1 VVTSLRDYQEIVN
14 DLPMRAYRSPTEESR
29 EKPNQAIAQALACAC
44 LRHAAAMA
52 PLATIAL
59 GDLPAS
65 EIPCPIFAVIAEHKA
80 AVEACIA
87 LDDEAESKV
96 PLDYEGAVF
105 RILFTT
111 APTTVAGV
119 AGWLQHLA
127 SPEHPGGHGIVATTG
142 QHYDAEFQGVVTRQL
157 PAVATVLMA
166 TQS

>member
-1 VVTSLRDYQEIVN
+1 LSRQFDKDVDSVSVLQHRRANLAVVLM
-14 DLPMRAYRSPTEESR
+14 PSPHVSV
-29 EKPNQAIAQALACAC
+29 I
-44 LRHAAAMA
+44 AAAMV

-65 EIPCPIFAVIAEHKA
+65 DIPLSGPDPIFAVIAEHKA

-96 PLDYEGAVF
+96 PLDYEGPVF

-119 AGWLQHLA
+119 AAWLQHLA
-127 SPEHPGGHGIVATTG
+127 SPEHPGGHSIVATTG
-142 QHYDAEFQGVVTRQL
+142 EHYDAEFQGVVTRQL
-157 PAVATVLMA
+157 LAVATVVMA